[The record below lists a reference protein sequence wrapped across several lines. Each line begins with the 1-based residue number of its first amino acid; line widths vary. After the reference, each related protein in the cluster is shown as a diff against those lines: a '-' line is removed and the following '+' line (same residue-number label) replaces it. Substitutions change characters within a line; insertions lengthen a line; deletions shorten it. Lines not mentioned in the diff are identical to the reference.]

1 MISAWGVGGGT
12 LLLLVMTLFLGVDH
26 RTAQGL
32 NLLFFLP
39 TAASAL
45 FCHARNDCLDK
56 PCLKNAVPFAVAAAL
71 IGAWISNCVDVNV
84 LRKPFGVYLRL
95 LALAC
100 QKGEIRVLIFYGL
113 FCRSVAFGGQ
123 IDRFIPDADDD
134 FRLVFVQIFRQ
145 RFFVVIAE
153 IQTARLVK

>member
-1 MISAWGVGGGT
+1 MTAWILPFLCGLGASIISAWGVGGGT

-26 RTAQGL
+26 RTAQGI

-56 PCLKNAVPFAVAAAL
+56 PCLKDAVPFAVAAAL

-84 LRKPFGVYLRL
+84 LRKPFGVYLL
-95 LALAC
+95 LSAVSLLWPA
-100 QKGEIRVLIFYGL
+100 KKEK
-113 FCRSVAFGGQ
+113 SAS
-123 IDRFIPDADDD
+123 
-134 FRLVFVQIFRQ
+134 
-145 RFFVVIAE
+145 
-153 IQTARLVK
+153 

>member
-26 RTAQGL
+26 RTAQGI

-84 LRKPFGVYLRL
+84 LRKPFGVYLL
-95 LALAC
+95 LSAVSLLWPAKKDE
-100 QKGEIRVLIFYGL
+100 QA
-113 FCRSVAFGGQ
+113 S
-123 IDRFIPDADDD
+123 
-134 FRLVFVQIFRQ
+134 
-145 RFFVVIAE
+145 
-153 IQTARLVK
+153 

>member
-1 MISAWGVGGGT
+1 MVSWILPFGVALVTGILSSWGVGGGT

-26 RTAQGL
+26 RTAQGI

-84 LRKPFGVYLRL
+84 LRKPFGVYLL
-95 LALAC
+95 LSAVSLLWPA
-100 QKGEIRVLIFYGL
+100 KKEK
-113 FCRSVAFGGQ
+113 SAS
-123 IDRFIPDADDD
+123 
-134 FRLVFVQIFRQ
+134 
-145 RFFVVIAE
+145 
-153 IQTARLVK
+153 

>member
-1 MISAWGVGGGT
+1 MTAWILPFLCGLGASIISAWGVGGGT

-26 RTAQGL
+26 RTAQGI

-84 LRKPFGVYLRL
+84 LRKPFGVYLL
-95 LALAC
+95 LSAVSLLWPA
-100 QKGEIRVLIFYGL
+100 KKEK
-113 FCRSVAFGGQ
+113 SAS
-123 IDRFIPDADDD
+123 
-134 FRLVFVQIFRQ
+134 
-145 RFFVVIAE
+145 
-153 IQTARLVK
+153 